1 MNMTVTFPRSTI
13 SQSQFRVMTRI
24 NKVPSIQET
33 DGEGV
38 GRADEPLYTIS
49 SVLYITPSIYMAKQL
64 KILYHTAR
72 RSLFSNISWLT
83 HPHLIRFS

>member
-13 SQSQFRVMTRI
+13 SQSQFRAMTRI

-33 DGEGV
+33 DGGGV
-38 GRADEPLYTIS
+38 GRADEPLCTIS
-49 SVLYITPSIYMAKQL
+49 SVLYITPIKYMVKQL
-64 KILYHTAR
+64 KIPYYTAR

-83 HPHLIRFS
+83 HPQLIRFS